1 MNNTKVGSSGTPQ
14 VNQPLA
20 PQETNASTSSEQ
32 VKTQQSQQ
40 ESSPPKLSEQ
50 NKSQLKNEQH
60 ITGAMKQAAIQ
71 GEFSKQQGTP
81 KQKNEQSAVDKR
93 PQIVLTAEGKF
104 NLIRPA
110 PQLENLILRGGGAKG
125 IGNPPALIEMEKQ
138 GKLDGL
144 KHIVGTSAGALTAM
158 CLASGHSANDL
169 QEVSDNTKMTELL
182 KTPKGFEDRYPTL
195 QFGKIGADGGRAV
208 EIADHTSASK
218 VSNYLQDQWSK
229 PEFKE
234 KLDRLVSSEN
244 ERSPGAGDKAR
255 QRLGFLQTQ
264 NFDGNRT
271 NQMITFNDLRL
282 LHQLEP
288 GKFRELTLTGWDEK
302 NNKST
307 YFNAADY
314 PNMPIAVAGRISM
327 AIPPAFAS
335 VKYDP
340 GDGEGER
347 HFADGGI
354 GTNMPSEVVTRSKA
368 GDPES
373 ELTGRQRENVLVKTG
388 IMTFDQGGSESPD
401 KLDGAY
407 KQMHGSDKENNLT
420 TGVGN
425 RMRNALVGLLAGNK
439 DIGVVNQ
446 KDQQK
451 IAESAANCFVI
462 AHGDLG
468 TFSLT
473 AGDQRVNDAKE
484 SARQLIR
491 EQLKQRDNQA
501 YAQEFSSI
509 NEIFKELTPQ
519 DKQALLNGPAPDP
532 AKYAKGATDPVFM
545 AELELYNKVRSS

>member
-1 MNNTKVGSSGTPQ
+1 MNNSRVGGSGSPQ
-14 VNQPLA
+14 VNQSVNTQDTEASSSSPPLK
-20 PQETNASTSSEQ
+20 S
-32 VKTQQSQQ
+32 QQSQDQ
-40 ESSPPKLSEQ
+40 PVAPKLSEQ
-50 NKSQLKNEQH
+50 NKSQLKNEQQ

-71 GEFSKQQGTP
+71 GEFSKQQNTH
-81 KQKNEQSAVDKR
+81 QKPEQNVVDKR
-93 PQIVLTAEGKF
+93 PQIVMTSEGKF
-104 NLIRPA
+104 NLIRPT

-158 CLASGHSANDL
+158 CMASGHSANDL
-169 QEVSDNTKMTELL
+169 QEVSDNTKMTDLL
-182 KTPKGFEDRYPTL
+182 KTPKGFENRYPTL
-195 QFGKIGADGGRAV
+195 HFGKIGADGGTAV
-208 EIADHTSASK
+208 EIADRSSANK
-218 VSNYLQDQWSK
+218 VSTYLQDQWNK

-234 KLDRLVSSEN
+234 KLDRLVANEN

-255 QRLGFLQTQ
+255 QRLGLLQTQ
-264 NFDGNRT
+264 NYDGNRT

-302 NNKST
+302 NNAST
-307 YFNAADY
+307 YFNANDY
-314 PNMPIAVAGRISM
+314 PNMPIAIAGRISM

-335 VKYDP
+335 VNYDP
-340 GDGEGER
+340 GDGKGMR

-368 GDPES
+368 SDPAS

-388 IMTFDQGGSESPD
+388 IMTFDQGGSESTG

-407 KQMHGSDKENNLT
+407 RQMHGSDKENDLT
-420 TGVGN
+420 TGMGN

-473 AGDQRVNDAKE
+473 AGDKRVSDAKE

-491 EQLKQRDNQA
+491 EQLKQRENQA

-509 NEIFKELTPQ
+509 NEIVKELTPQ
-519 DKQALLNGPAPDP
+519 DKQSLLNGPAPDP
-532 AKYAKGATDPVFM
+532 AKYAKGATDPAFM